1 MKIKSY
7 FLLTL
12 LLMATVAFG
21 SVKPIP
27 VTAATIEWKAYKIAY
42 ERWGTIELESGE
54 LDFEDGILTGGN
66 FVVDMT
72 TIKVTSL
79 EGGKKA
85 NLEKHLRSDDFFG
98 VKQYPNATM
107 VITAVEKNS
116 DGYNVT
122 GDFTIKGQTHPVI
135 FPMSID
141 GNMAIAKVKID
152 RSKYNVRYGS
162 DSFFDNLGNRAIY
175 NEFDLNVELIF

>member
-1 MKIKSY
+1 M
-7 FLLTL
+7 
-12 LLMATVAFG
+12 
-21 SVKPIP
+21 
-27 VTAATIEWKAYKIAY
+27 
-42 ERWGTIELESGE
+42 
-54 LDFEDGILTGGN
+54 
-66 FVVDMT
+66 VDMT

-98 VKQYPNATM
+98 VKQYPIATM

>member
-1 MKIKSY
+1 MKINSY
-7 FLLTL
+7 FLITL
-12 LLMATVAFG
+12 LLITGVAFG
-21 SVKPIP
+21 SINPIP
-27 VTAATIEWKAYKIAY
+27 VTAATIEWKGYKIAY

-54 LDFEDGILTGGN
+54 LDFKEGTLTGGN

-72 TIKVTSL
+72 SIQVTSL
-79 EGGKKA
+79 EGKKKA

-175 NEFDLNVELIF
+175 NEFDLNVKLTF

>member
-7 FLLTL
+7 ILLML
-12 LLMATVAFG
+12 SLMATVAYG

-54 LDFEDGILTGGN
+54 LDFEDGILIGGN

>member
-7 FLLTL
+7 FLLAL
-12 LLMATVAFG
+12 LVLTTAAYG

-27 VTAATIEWKAYKIAY
+27 VTGAKIEWKAYKIAY

-54 LDFEDGILTGGN
+54 LDFEEGTLTGGK

-72 TIKVTSL
+72 SIQVTSL
-79 EGGKKA
+79 EGKKKA

-98 VKQYPNATM
+98 VNQFPSATM
-107 VITAVEKNS
+107 VITAVEQTA
-116 DGYNVT
+116 DGYSVT
-122 GDFTIKGQTHPVI
+122 GNFTIKGQTHPLI
-135 FPMSID
+135 FPMTVY
-141 GNMAIAKVKID
+141 GNTATAKVKID

-162 DSFFDNLGNRAIY
+162 DSFFDNLGDRVIY
-175 NEFDLNVELIF
+175 NEFDLNVTLTF

>member
-1 MKIKSY
+1 MKINSY
-7 FLLTL
+7 FLITL
-12 LLMATVAFG
+12 LLITGVAFG
-21 SVKPIP
+21 SINPIP
-27 VTAATIEWKAYKIAY
+27 VTAATIEWKGYKIAY

-54 LDFEDGILTGGN
+54 LDFEDGILIGGN

>member
-1 MKIKSY
+1 MKINSY
-7 FLLTL
+7 YLITL
-12 LLMATVAFG
+12 LLITGVAFG
-21 SVKPIP
+21 SINPIP
-27 VTAATIEWKAYKIAY
+27 VTAATIEWKGYKIAY

-72 TIKVTSL
+72 TIQVTSL

-98 VKQYPNATM
+98 VKQFPNATM
-107 VITAVEKNS
+107 VITSVKKTA
-116 DGYNVT
+116 DGYTVT

-135 FPMSID
+135 FPMTKD

-175 NEFDLNVELIF
+175 NEFDLNVTLTF

>member
-7 FLLTL
+7 YLITL
-12 LLMATVAFG
+12 LLITGVAFG
-21 SVKPIP
+21 SIKPIP
-27 VTAATIEWKAYKIAY
+27 VTAATIEWKGYKIAY

-66 FVVDMT
+66 FAVDMT
-72 TIKVTSL
+72 TIQVTSL

-98 VKQYPNATM
+98 VKQYPIATM

>member
-54 LDFEDGILTGGN
+54 LDFEEGHTDRRKLCGRH
-66 FVVDMT
+66 DEH
-72 TIKVTSL
+72 TSDQ
-79 EGGKKA
+79 
-85 NLEKHLRSDDFFG
+85 S
-98 VKQYPNATM
+98 
-107 VITAVEKNS
+107 
-116 DGYNVT
+116 
-122 GDFTIKGQTHPVI
+122 
-135 FPMSID
+135 
-141 GNMAIAKVKID
+141 
-152 RSKYNVRYGS
+152 
-162 DSFFDNLGNRAIY
+162 
-175 NEFDLNVELIF
+175 

>member
-1 MKIKSY
+1 MKIKTY

-42 ERWGTIELESGE
+42 ERWGTIELERGE
-54 LDFEDGILTGGN
+54 LDFEEGTLSGGN

-72 TIKVTSL
+72 SIQVTSL
-79 EGGKKA
+79 EGKKKA

-98 VKQYPNATM
+98 IEKFPSATM
-107 VITAVEKNS
+107 VITAVEQTA
-116 DGYNVT
+116 DGYMVT

-135 FPMSID
+135 FPMTVN
-141 GNMAIAKVKID
+141 GNTATAKVKID

-162 DSFFDNLGNRAIY
+162 DSFFDNLGDRVIY
-175 NEFDLNVELIF
+175 NEFDLNVKLTF

>member
-1 MKIKSY
+1 MKINSY
-7 FLLTL
+7 CLIIL
-12 LLMATVAFG
+12 LLITGVAFG
-21 SVKPIP
+21 SIKPIP
-27 VTAATIEWKAYKIAY
+27 VTSATIEWKGYKIAY
-42 ERWGTIELESGE
+42 ERSGTIELKSGE
-54 LDFEDGILTGGN
+54 LNFKDGILTGGN

-72 TIKVTSL
+72 TIQVTSL

-85 NLEKHLRSDDFFG
+85 NLERHLRSDDFFG

>member
-12 LLMATVAFG
+12 LLMATAAFG
-21 SVKPIP
+21 SIKPTP
-27 VTAATIEWKAYKIAY
+27 VTAATIEWKGYKIAY

-54 LDFEDGILTGGN
+54 LDFENGILIGGN

-72 TIKVTSL
+72 TIQVTSL

-98 VKQYPNATM
+98 VKQYPIATM

-135 FPMSID
+135 FPMSVD

>member
-7 FLLTL
+7 LLLTL
-12 LLMATVAFG
+12 SLMATVAYG

-27 VTAATIEWKAYKIAY
+27 VTAATSEWKAYKIAY